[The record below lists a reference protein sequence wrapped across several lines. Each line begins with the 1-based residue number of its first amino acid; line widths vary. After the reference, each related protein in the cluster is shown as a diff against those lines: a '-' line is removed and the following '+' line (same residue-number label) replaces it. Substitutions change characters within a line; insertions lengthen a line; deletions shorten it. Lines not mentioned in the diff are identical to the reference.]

1 MTYHKDT
8 PVSSP
13 PQNRNCGGFLGLLL
27 LFSMMSKDPDVDS
40 MLDVFLKWLTQ
51 VHSSIILR
59 LFFFNLI
66 KTCSAECGLN
76 FMKIQSQVMRGAV
89 NGNHFYVFC
98 LLKGLSQD

>member
-1 MTYHKDT
+1 
-8 PVSSP
+8 
-13 PQNRNCGGFLGLLL
+13 
-27 LFSMMSKDPDVDS
+27 MMSKDPDVDS

-66 KTCSAECGLN
+66 KTWSAECGLN